1 MSHPIAATVPSS
13 NSRTLRS
20 HGPAPSVTVPAA
32 ARGARAVTSLQDTPA
47 SRGYYPNRSGRM
59 DVRSAV
65 NLEPTD
71 SLDQASLAVLSEF
84 GHNEDAAELSD
95 ELLACTATAETPITS
110 DPLSYK
116 QAMASPQAAE
126 WQAAMESEM
135 DALRKAGTYTLTECP
150 AGQQP
155 IGCKWVYV
163 AKRDAT
169 GKVVRY
175 KARLVAKGYSQRYGI
190 DYEETYAPVCRIGS
204 IRVLIA
210 LAAHFDWEIHH
221 MDVTSA
227 YLNGDL
233 QETVYMQQPIGF
245 EVTGAQATHVCKL
258 SKALY
263 GLKQAGRTWNKKIDD
278 VLHAS
283 GFTALD
289 ADHCIYRSE
298 NDFSYIIISLY
309 VDDLLLF
316 ANNLR
321 ALTAFKSALSTRFD
335 MKDLGEA
342 KFILGMEII
351 RDRAHRTIA
360 LSQAAYTREMLR
372 THTMVAANAADTP
385 VQPNVRLAPPAEG
398 FTADPTATRNYQ
410 AAVGALM
417 FAAICTRPDISFA
430 VGQLSQYASNPDR
443 SHFSALTQVFRYLR
457 GTIEYRLCYKGTG
470 RVQDIPTL
478 VGYSDA
484 DWAGDIGQRRST
496 TGYTFLLCGAAVSW
510 QSKRQRTIAQS
521 TVEAEYMAAA
531 SATKEAIWLRSLLT
545 GIGCEPSGPTILRVD
560 NEGAIKLAENPRH
573 HDLTKHI
580 AVRYHLIRQH
590 IADGTITLMHVPTGL
605 QTADCFT
612 KGLLRDKHGEG
623 MRQLGME

>member
-1 MSHPIAATVPSS
+1 M
-13 NSRTLRS
+13 
-20 HGPAPSVTVPAA
+20 
-32 ARGARAVTSLQDTPA
+32 TSLQDTPA
-47 SRGYYPNRSGRM
+47 SRGYHPDRSGRM

-65 NLEPTD
+65 NMEPAQPD
-71 SLDQASLAVLSEF
+71 HASLAALSEF
-84 GHNEDAAELSD
+84 GHDEDTEELSD
-95 ELLACTATAETPITS
+95 VLLACTASTETPITS
-110 DPLSYK
+110 DPLTYK
-116 QAMASPQAAE
+116 QAMGSPQATE

-135 DALRKAGTYTLTECP
+135 AALHSAGTYTLTECP

-163 AKRDAT
+163 TKRDAA

-175 KARLVAKGYSQRYGI
+175 KARLVAKGYAQRYGI

-210 LAAHFDWEIHH
+210 LAAHFDWEVHH

-233 QETVYMQQPIGF
+233 QETVYMQQPTGF
-245 EVTGAQATHVCKL
+245 EVTGAQAAHVCKL
-258 SKALY
+258 AKSLY
-263 GLKQAGRTWNKKIDD
+263 GLKQAGRTWNQKIDD
-278 VLHAS
+278 VLHSS
-283 GFTALD
+283 GFSALD
-289 ADHCIYRSE
+289 ADHCIYRTEDGSAH
-298 NDFSYIIISLY
+298 IIISLY

-316 ANNLR
+316 SNNLR
-321 ALTAFKSALSTRFD
+321 ALTSFKGALSTRFD

-342 KFILGMEII
+342 TFVLGMEII

-360 LSQAAYTREMLR
+360 LSQAGYTREMLR

-385 VQPNVRLAPPAEG
+385 VQPNVRLAPPAED
-398 FTADPTATRNYQ
+398 FKADPTATRNYQ
-410 AAVGALM
+410 AAVGALL

-430 VGQLSQYASNPDR
+430 VGQLGQYASNPDR

-457 GTIEYRLCYKGTG
+457 GTTEYRLCYKGTG
-470 RVQDIPTL
+470 RSQDNPTL
-478 VGYSDA
+478 SGYSDA

-496 TGYTFLLCGAAVSW
+496 TGYTFLLCGTAVSW

-531 SATKEAIWLRSLLT
+531 SATKEAIWLRSLLN
-545 GIGCEPSGPTILRVD
+545 GIGYAPSGPTVIRVD

-573 HDLTKHI
+573 HELTKHI

-590 IADGTITLMHVPTGL
+590 IAEGTITLTHIPTAL
-605 QTADCFT
+605 QAADCFT

-623 MRQLGME
+623 MRLLGME